1 MSAYAVLGL
10 LSGLVQAGAAASAGK
25 AQRKAAELDA
35 FNVET
40 EKVRSKVSALQ
51 RHNDRLELYRNN
63 LATNI
68 STFRGRDD
76 ASVQA
81 FLNRQKEIALEDT
94 SRSDLMGM
102 FEQAKLQQQATTIRV
117 EGRAREK
124 AAKIEA
130 FTTALSSVASYQRT
144 MADSTSKLMGFI

>member
-1 MSAYAVLGL
+1 MAIDPFTL
-10 LSGLVQAGAAASAGK
+10 LAFGSKVVQAGAMASAGR

-35 FNVET
+35 FATET
-40 EKVRSKVSALQ
+40 EKKRSKVAALQ

-63 LATNI
+63 LAANI
-68 STFRGRDD
+68 SAFRGRDD

-81 FLNRQKEIALEDT
+81 FLTRQRNIALEDT

-124 AAKIEA
+124 AAKIKA
-130 FTTALSSVASYQRT
+130 FTTLASGIMQFQDT
-144 MADSTSKLMGFI
+144 M

>member
-1 MSAYAVLGL
+1 MALDPFTL
-10 LSGLVQAGAAASAGK
+10 LAFGSKVVQAGAMASAGR

-35 FNVET
+35 FATET
-40 EKVRSKVSALQ
+40 EKKRSKVSALQ

-63 LATNI
+63 LSANLA
-68 STFRGRDD
+68 SFRGRDD
-76 ASVQA
+76 ASVKA
-81 FLNRQKEIALEDT
+81 FLDRQREIALQDT

-124 AAKIEA
+124 AARVKA
-130 FTTALSSVASYQRT
+130 FTTLMSGMMEFQDT
-144 MADSTSKLMGFI
+144 M

>member
-1 MSAYAVLGL
+1 MDPFTL
-10 LSGLVQAGAAASAGK
+10 LAFGSKVVQAGAMASAGR

-35 FNVET
+35 FNTET
-40 EKVRSKVSALQ
+40 EKKRSKISALQ

-63 LATNI
+63 LSANLA
-68 STFRGRDD
+68 SFRGRDD
-76 ASVQA
+76 ASVKA
-81 FLNRQKEIALEDT
+81 FLDRQREIALEDT

-124 AAKIEA
+124 AAKIKA
-130 FTTALSSVASYQRT
+130 FTT
-144 MADSTSKLMGFI
+144 LMGGLMQFDETR

>member
-1 MSAYAVLGL
+1 MDPITMALMIGSKAL
-10 LSGLVQAGAAASAGK
+10 QAGATAAAGR

-35 FNVET
+35 FATET
-40 EKVRSKVSALQ
+40 EKKRSKVSALQ

-63 LATNI
+63 LAANI
-68 STFRGRDD
+68 SSFRGRDD
-76 ASVQA
+76 ASVRA
-81 FLNRQKEIALEDT
+81 FLNRQREIALEDT

-124 AAKIEA
+124 AAQIKA
-130 FTTALSSVASYQRT
+130 FTT
-144 MADSTSKLMGFI
+144 LMGGMMQFQDTR

>member
-1 MSAYAVLGL
+1 MALDPFTL
-10 LSGLVQAGAAASAGK
+10 LAFGSKVVQAGAMASAGR

-35 FNVET
+35 FATET
-40 EKVRSKVSALQ
+40 EKKRSKVSALQ

-63 LATNI
+63 LSANLA
-68 STFRGRDD
+68 SFRGRDD
-76 ASVQA
+76 PSVKA
-81 FLNRQKEIALEDT
+81 FLDRQREIALQDT

-124 AAKIEA
+124 AARIKA
-130 FTTALSSVASYQRT
+130 FTTLMSGMMEFQDT
-144 MADSTSKLMGFI
+144 M

>member
-1 MSAYAVLGL
+1 MAIDPFTL
-10 LSGLVQAGAAASAGK
+10 LAFGSKVVQAGAMASAGR

-35 FNVET
+35 FNTET
-40 EKVRSKVSALQ
+40 EKKRSKISALQ

-68 STFRGRDD
+68 ATFRGRDD
-76 ASVQA
+76 ASVRA
-81 FLNRQKEIALEDT
+81 FLNRQRDIALQDT

-124 AAKIEA
+124 AAKVKA
-130 FTTALSSVASYQRT
+130 FTT
-144 MADSTSKLMGFI
+144 LMGGLMQFQDTM

>member
-1 MSAYAVLGL
+1 
-10 LSGLVQAGAAASAGK
+10 
-25 AQRKAAELDA
+25 
-35 FNVET
+35 
-40 EKVRSKVSALQ
+40 
-51 RHNDRLELYRNN
+51 
-63 LATNI
+63 
-68 STFRGRDD
+68 
-76 ASVQA
+76 
-81 FLNRQKEIALEDT
+81 
-94 SRSDLMGM
+94 MGM

>member
-1 MSAYAVLGL
+1 MAIDPFTL
-10 LSGLVQAGAAASAGK
+10 LAFGSKVVQAGAMASAGR

-35 FNVET
+35 FNTET
-40 EKVRSKVSALQ
+40 EKKRSKISALQ

-68 STFRGRDD
+68 ATFRGRDD
-76 ASVQA
+76 ASVRA
-81 FLNRQKEIALEDT
+81 FLDRQRDIALQDT

-124 AAKIEA
+124 AAKVKA
-130 FTTALSSVASYQRT
+130 FTT
-144 MADSTSKLMGFI
+144 LMGGLMQFQDTM